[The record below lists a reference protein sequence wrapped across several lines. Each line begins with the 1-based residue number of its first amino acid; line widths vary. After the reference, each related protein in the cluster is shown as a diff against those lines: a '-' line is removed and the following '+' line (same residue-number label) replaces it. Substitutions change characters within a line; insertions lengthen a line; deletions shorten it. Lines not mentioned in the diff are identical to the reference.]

1 MKSNF
6 KKLTSV
12 LLILVMTFSFTCVF
26 AEEEEVNRDI
36 LANKFLDVVIDNVA
50 ENYKFGIDE
59 TDLYR
64 NALREIIAHNPEM
77 GEYALQGIYNNL
89 DKYSTYYT
97 YEEFQ
102 MFMENISGE
111 FCGIGVTIMEFHEG
125 LLVTEVHKDSAAEKA
140 GLRQGDVII
149 SADGVDI
156 RGMDV
161 DEARNYIVGLE
172 GTSVKVGISRDGEE
186 LYFDM
191 VRSKVTTIP
200 GFYQMLEG
208 NIGYIQLSSF
218 DEQSPQFMFEAIMAL
233 KDADNIILDLR
244 YNPGGSLE
252 SLEKIAAMTLPKGPV
267 MHLEYKNPINNT
279 TIENP
284 IHGFDHK
291 LVVLVNN
298 YTASAAEA
306 FAAAVQDHGVGV
318 VVGEQT
324 TGKGTMQI
332 VNSLFMGGG
341 YKLTVAEYLS
351 PNKRTINN
359 IGVEPDYK
367 VSPQEVKYSD
377 VYFTPV
383 TYERVLKVGDT
394 GEDVLALEERL
405 NVLGYGVGIPDKE
418 YDEETFYAVKK
429 YQDNAGLYPYG
440 VLDFTTQ
447 TSIVNALQNQDVVLD
462 KPFDK
467 AVELAGGDMDA
478 IIKEAIAER
487 K

>member
-1 MKSNF
+1 MKDVF

-12 LLILVMTFSFTCVF
+12 LLIFVFALSFTTVF
-26 AEEEEVNRDI
+26 AEEEVNRDI
-36 LANKFLDVVIDNVA
+36 LANKFIDVVIDNVV
-50 ENYKFGIDE
+50 ENYKFGADE
-59 TDLYR
+59 TELYR
-64 NALREIIAHNPEM
+64 NALREIIAHYPEM
-77 GEYALQGIYNNL
+77 GEYALQGIYGNL
-89 DKYSTYYT
+89 DKYSQYYT

-102 MFMENISGE
+102 SFMESMSGE

-125 LLVTEVHKDSAAEKA
+125 LMVTEVHKDSAAEKA
-140 GLRQGDVII
+140 GLRKGDIII
-149 SADGVDI
+149 SADGIDI

-161 DEARNYIVGLE
+161 DEARTYIVGLE
-172 GTSVKVGISRDGEE
+172 GTAVNVGVSRDGQE

-191 VRSKVTTIP
+191 VRGRVTTIP
-200 GFYQMLEG
+200 GFYKMLEG

-218 DEQSPQFMFEAIMAL
+218 DDQSPGFMVEALLAL
-233 KDADNIILDLR
+233 KDAENIIFDLR
-244 YNPGGSLE
+244 YNPGGSLDA
-252 SLEKIAAMTLPKGPV
+252 LERIAAITLPKGPV
-267 MHLEYKNPINNT
+267 LHLEYKNPINNT
-279 TIENP
+279 TITNYT
-284 IHGFDHK
+284 HGFNHK
-291 LVVLVNN
+291 LIVLVNN

-324 TGKGTMQI
+324 LGKGTMQT
-332 VNSLFMGGG
+332 VNSLFLGGG

-367 VSPQEVKYSD
+367 VSPKEVVFSD
-377 VYFTPV
+377 VYFAPV

-405 NVLGYGVGIPDKE
+405 NLLGYSIGIPDTE
-418 YDEETFYAVKK
+418 YDEDTFYAVKK

-447 TSIVNALQNQDVVLD
+447 TSICNALQNQEIILD
-462 KPFDK
+462 KAYDK
-467 AVELAGGDMDA
+467 ALELASGNMDA